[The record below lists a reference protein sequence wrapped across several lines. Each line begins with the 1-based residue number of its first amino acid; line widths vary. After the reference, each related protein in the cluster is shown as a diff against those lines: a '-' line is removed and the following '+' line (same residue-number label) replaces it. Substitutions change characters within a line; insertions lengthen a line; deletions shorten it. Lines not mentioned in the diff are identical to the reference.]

1 MNKESAELE
10 KIKPKIVRIL
20 KKYGVKK
27 AGIFGSYARG
37 EQKKRSDIDIL
48 AQIPKSVNLYDFIGI
63 KQDLEEALGK
73 KVDLVTYRSIRPEL
87 KQKILSDE
95 VEII

>member
-1 MNKESAELE
+1 MNKESAELNR
-10 KIKPKIVRIL
+10 IKPKIVRIL